1 MKSKNYSNIYE
12 VFTKLWSLALN
23 ADFRHLHPH
32 GINFVGSEVNFPVYV
47 SSKDAKNPEIDG
59 VVLAFDPSE
68 DLSNIISASIT
79 FEGDFER
86 GLNGENAYR
95 SKTYDNFDID
105 MLDDVWRDFL
115 EALETL

>member
-1 MKSKNYSNIYE
+1 MKPKNYSNVYE
-12 VFTKLWSLALN
+12 VFTKLYNLVRMT
-23 ADFRHLHPH
+23 DFRHLHPH
-32 GINFVGSEVNFPVYV
+32 GINFAGSEVNFPVYV
-47 SSKDAKNPEIDG
+47 ATKDAKNPEIDG

-68 DLSNIISASIT
+68 DLSNIVRAWII
-79 FEGDFER
+79 FEGDFD
-86 GLNGENAYR
+86 GENVYC